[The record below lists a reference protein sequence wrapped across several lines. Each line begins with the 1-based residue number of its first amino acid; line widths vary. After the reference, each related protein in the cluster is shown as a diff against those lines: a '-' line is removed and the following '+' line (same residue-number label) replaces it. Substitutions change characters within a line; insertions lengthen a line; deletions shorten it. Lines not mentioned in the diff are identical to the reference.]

1 MTRHMTEALGKYVV
15 IKGYVDDNDSGNME
29 NIRSYSGII
38 VYVNN
43 SPIIWYSK
51 IQNTVENSSFV
62 LEFIALRIATKII
75 ESLL

>member
-1 MTRHMTEALGKYVV
+1 MMEALGKYVV

-51 IQNTVENSSFV
+51 IQNTVEASTFGS
-62 LEFIALRIATKII
+62 EFIALWAILI
-75 ESLL
+75 ELQAGIR